1 MGERTEKCAQSN
13 VRGAAGRLIR
23 VGFGPNHHA
32 GAGGRPILQY
42 RRLLG
47 SAAKKSE
54 AGMENDG
61 LCAGFKSRQ
70 VQQIADQ
77 VLQIVSL
84 LVDNAEKLPRFGG
97 VEGRGPARWRL
108 NRFAKL
114 ELRNIHRS
122 PVQLTQHKQNVL

>member
-97 VEGRGPARWRL
+97 VEGRGEA
-108 NRFAKL
+108 
-114 ELRNIHRS
+114 
-122 PVQLTQHKQNVL
+122 QQGGG